1 MSKILYVN
9 GCNVETKWEKLKR
22 KTSEKAKNAMRWINQ
37 NKEMIVVL
45 APVAASSA
53 ALLGKWVIKPIWKGT
68 VVRANLR
75 RQEHIKTGFIYDP
88 SLGAYYELSR
98 KLSNQQKIEL
108 DQRRQA
114 GERIGNILREMNV
127 LK

>member
-1 MSKILYVN
+1 MGKILYVN
-9 GCNVETKWEKLKR
+9 GCKAETKWEKLKR

>member
-1 MSKILYVN
+1 MSKILYVK
-9 GCNVETKWEKLKR
+9 GCKVETKWEKLKR
-22 KTSEKAKNAMRWINQ
+22 KTSEKAKNAMRWIKQ

-98 KLSNQQKIEL
+98 KLNNQQKIEL

>member
-9 GCNVETKWEKLKR
+9 GCKVETKWEKLKR

-98 KLSNQQKIEL
+98 KLNNQQKIEL

>member
-9 GCNVETKWEKLKR
+9 GCKAETKWEKLKR

>member
-9 GCNVETKWEKLKR
+9 GCKVETKWEKLKR

-114 GERIGNILREMNV
+114 GERIGNILGEMNV

>member
-9 GCNVETKWEKLKR
+9 GCKVETKWEKLKR
-22 KTSEKAKNAMRWINQ
+22 KTSEKAKSAMQWINQ

-45 APVAASSA
+45 VPVATSSA

-68 VVRANLR
+68 IVRANLR
-75 RQEHIKTGFIYDP
+75 RQEHIKTGFVYDP
-88 SLGAYYELSR
+88 SLGAYYELSK
-98 KLSNQQKIEL
+98 KLSNHQKIEL

>member
-9 GCNVETKWEKLKR
+9 GCKVETKWEKLKR
-22 KTSEKAKNAMRWINQ
+22 KTSEKAKNAMRWIKQ

-68 VVRANLR
+68 IVRANLR

-98 KLSNQQKIEL
+98 KLNNQQKIEL

>member
-45 APVAASSA
+45 APVAASST

-88 SLGAYYELSR
+88 SLGAYYELSK
-98 KLSNQQKIEL
+98 KLNNQQKIEL

>member
-9 GCNVETKWEKLKR
+9 GCKVETKWEKLKR

-75 RQEHIKTGFIYDP
+75 RQEHIKTGFVYDP

>member
-9 GCNVETKWEKLKR
+9 GCNVETKREKLKR

>member
-75 RQEHIKTGFIYDP
+75 RQEHIKTGFVYDP

>member
-22 KTSEKAKNAMRWINQ
+22 KTSEKSKNAMRWINQ

-75 RQEHIKTGFIYDP
+75 RQERIKTGFVYDP
-88 SLGAYYELSR
+88 SLGVYYELSK
-98 KLSNQQKIEL
+98 KLSNHQKIEL

>member
-9 GCNVETKWEKLKR
+9 GRKVETKWEKLKR

-68 VVRANLR
+68 VVRTNLR
-75 RQEHIKTGFIYDP
+75 RQEHIKTRFIYDP

>member
-9 GCNVETKWEKLKR
+9 GCKVETKWEKLKR
-22 KTSEKAKNAMRWINQ
+22 KTSEKAKNAMRWIKQ

-98 KLSNQQKIEL
+98 KLNNQQKIEL